1 MKAHMIAPC
10 GLNCTLCGR
19 HLHDN
24 PPCPGCSGPDELK
37 PDCCRVRC
45 AIVRCAFRKDIPGG
59 FCDGCGNY
67 PCQDIMEKE
76 IRYTSAYPM
85 IEAPMANLAFI
96 RQNGM
101 EAFLEQEE
109 KRWTCPSCGGV
120 ICIHDGMCARCKA
133 KYTHRTAV
141 KA

>member
-10 GLNCTLCGR
+10 GLNCTLCSR

-37 PDCCRVRC
+37 PDCYRVRC

-67 PCQDIMEKE
+67 PCQDIIEKE